1 MKRFILSILAVTCM
15 IPAVAQQ
22 VYDVVQINPGYTNQV
37 FYSMPN
43 GEVSNISNTDWDL
56 AFQISGFQ
64 ATIQIN
70 GKNNVRLFKSGFSAN
85 DWSNI
90 IPLDTTGQLTSANE
104 LFNRDTSLWAGA
116 FNITGDPNNLF
127 DLGWG
132 LYDFVTHAVTGD
144 SIFFLK
150 LSTGAWK
157 KVWIQTLQN
166 STYTFVHANLDGSNE
181 TSVNVNKQNFQ
192 GKNFGY
198 YSFATNTVFDRE
210 PNKYTWDLVFAQ
222 YMSSMPL
229 TYKVTGVLANDSVFT
244 AKAYPVDVTTSTP
257 WGLGF
262 NNYSNN
268 IGYSWKSFDLNT
280 NQWLIED
287 STVYYVYGRAGGL
300 WKMVFTGFGGATTGI
315 FEFYKEQISSTG
327 IEESD
332 SPVLLSAYPNPAS
345 ELIQLTLFVEKSTK
359 DDIMIITDMRGSVV
373 LKSSLEGLTGLFTQ
387 TISVDNLPSGIYNIR
402 VITGGKS
409 ADQRVS
415 IVR

>member
-1 MKRFILSILAVTCM
+1 
-15 IPAVAQQ
+15 
-22 VYDVVQINPGYTNQV
+22 
-37 FYSMPN
+37 
-43 GEVSNISNTDWDL
+43 
-56 AFQISGFQ
+56 
-64 ATIQIN
+64 
-70 GKNNVRLFKSGFSAN
+70 
-85 DWSNI
+85 
-90 IPLDTTGQLTSANE
+90 
-104 LFNRDTSLWAGA
+104 
-116 FNITGDPNNLF
+116 NNLF

-150 LSTGAWK
+150 TSSGSWK

-181 TSVNVNKQNFQ
+181 TTVNVNKQNFQ

-210 PNKYTWDLVFAQ
+210 PNKYTWDLVFSQ

-262 NNYSNN
+262 DKYSNN
-268 IGYSWKSFDLNT
+268 IGYSWKSFDLNS

-300 WKMVFTGFGGATTGI
+300 W
-315 FEFYKEQISSTG
+315 
-327 IEESD
+327 
-332 SPVLLSAYPNPAS
+332 
-345 ELIQLTLFVEKSTK
+345 
-359 DDIMIITDMRGSVV
+359 
-373 LKSSLEGLTGLFTQ
+373 
-387 TISVDNLPSGIYNIR
+387 
-402 VITGGKS
+402 
-409 ADQRVS
+409 
-415 IVR
+415 